1 MLVRRKIMRVIERP
15 NILLNYIIKILDSS
29 KEILENFSF
38 FSLLDKRIFSGLKTI
53 SGDYKSKLNLA
64 RRS

>member
-38 FSLLDKRIFSGLKTI
+38 FSLLDNRIFSGLKTI